1 MEDQLAQGS
10 RLGRYRLLIPLG
22 HGGMASVW
30 VALERIPGGQPRFV
44 AIKAMLPRLA
54 RLSAFRAMFLDEG
67 QLVRSIDHPGVV
79 RVFEVGEDR
88 GVLFMAMEW
97 VEGDSLHTLIKE
109 ARKRRAVPPE
119 MAVRMIADVAGGL
132 HEAHELRGW
141 DGELRGVVHCDVS
154 PHNILIGLDGHAK
167 LTDFGVAHAAAMSVA
182 EREGAMMG
190 KVGYMSPEQA
200 FGGAIDRRSDIFS
213 LGVVLFE
220 LTTGKRLFGRKE
232 LRETLDLVQ
241 HAVVPPPTT
250 VWPDYPPLLEPIV
263 MRALAREP
271 GRRYKTAEEFR
282 RVLEQY
288 LIETRTLVSAA
299 GVGRL
304 LTRVLGTKI
313 AERREEVRAA
323 LTTLHEAAPKNAML
337 VSIPTE
343 AGDEAERSDVR
354 DDWHVTV
361 AGSRVV
367 EGHRQRLGSATDG
380 SSLGVDTAPLP
391 AVAEGAYQGADGG
404 RPLRQLWP
412 WAVAVTALVAAG
424 GAAVIASRA
433 GGATPEAAPPVT
445 AGGARDPSTA
455 PAPSGAVAPTDPDPS
470 EGEAV
475 SIERI
480 PVVEDPAPG
489 RVSPPTPLAPRRA
502 GEPAPTP
509 TVPLPR
515 RPDSTAAGTSSPG
528 PATSQGVPPPAA
540 RVPALVDEDMGF
552 LEEGK
557 KPKPVTGS
565 DLDIENPYR

>member
-1 MEDQLAQGS
+1 MEEQLAQGS
-10 RLGRYRLLIPLG
+10 RLGRYRLLTPLG
-22 HGGMASVW
+22 YGGMASVW

-44 AIKAMLPRLA
+44 AVKVMLPRLA

-97 VEGDSLHTLIKE
+97 VEGDSLHSLIKE

-200 FGGAIDRRSDIFS
+200 SGSAIDRRSDIFS

-232 LRETLDLVQ
+232 LRETLELVQ

-271 GRRYKTAEEFR
+271 GRRYRTAEEFR

-304 LTRVLGTKI
+304 LTRVLGAKI

-323 LTTLHEAAPKNAML
+323 LANLHEAAPKNAML
-337 VSIPTE
+337 VAIPTHE
-343 AGDEAERSDVR
+343 AGDETERSDAR
-354 DDWHVTV
+354 EDWHVTV
-361 AGSRVV
+361 AGSSVV
-367 EGHRQRLGSATDG
+367 AGRRPPPGAVTDG
-380 SSLGVDTAPLP
+380 HSLATDTAPLP
-391 AVAEGAYQGADGG
+391 AAGVDQAAVEGG
-404 RPLRQLWP
+404 RPLRHLWP
-412 WAVAVTALVAAG
+412 WAVAVTAVAAAG

-433 GGATPEAAPPVT
+433 GGATPEVPVSATAVEPRERTAPSAAPR
-445 AGGARDPSTA
+445 AAADP
-455 PAPSGAVAPTDPDPS
+455 GDTD
-470 EGEAV
+470 AV
-475 SIERI
+475 SIDRI
-480 PVVEDPAPG
+480 PVVKDPEPAE
-489 RVSPPTPLAPRRA
+489 VSPPRPALPRIVIPAPAPIASGRNISVPTP
-502 GEPAPTP
+502 EPAAPTG
-509 TVPLPR
+509 
-515 RPDSTAAGTSSPG
+515 A
-528 PATSQGVPPPAA
+528 PPPTA
-540 RVPALVDEDMGF
+540 RAPALANEDMGF

-557 KPKPVTGS
+557 KTKPAAGS

>member
-1 MEDQLAQGS
+1 MEEQLAQGS
-10 RLGRYRLLIPLG
+10 RLGRYRLLTPLG

-44 AIKAMLPRLA
+44 AIKVMLPRLA

-200 FGGAIDRRSDIFS
+200 FGSAIDRRSDIFS

-232 LRETLDLVQ
+232 LRETLELVQ

-304 LTRVLGTKI
+304 LTRVLGAKI

-323 LTTLHEAAPKNAML
+323 LSTLHEAAPKNAML
-337 VSIPTE
+337 VAIPTHE
-343 AGDEAERSDVR
+343 AGEDAERSDAR
-354 DDWHVTV
+354 EDWHVTV
-361 AGSRVV
+361 AGSSVV
-367 EGHRQRLGSATDG
+367 AGRRSPPGAVTD
-380 SSLGVDTAPLP
+380 SQSLAADTAPLP
-391 AVAEGAYQGADGG
+391 AGGDYAEVEGG
-404 RPLRQLWP
+404 RPLRHLWP
-412 WAVAVTALVAAG
+412 WAVAVTAVAAAG
-424 GAAVIASRA
+424 GAAVLASRA
-433 GGATPEAAPPVT
+433 GGATPEVPVSATAVEPRERTAPSAAPE
-445 AGGARDPSTA
+445 AAADP
-455 PAPSGAVAPTDPDPS
+455 GDTD
-470 EGEAV
+470 AV

-480 PVVEDPAPG
+480 PVVKEPEPG
-489 RVSPPTPLAPRRA
+489 AASPPRLAPPRVA
-502 GEPAPTP
+502 VPAPTP
-509 TVPLPR
+509 TASARGTLVP
-515 RPDSTAAGTSSPG
+515 APG
-528 PATSQGVPPPAA
+528 PAASLGAPPPTA
-540 RVPALVDEDMGF
+540 RAPALADEDMGF

-557 KPKPVTGS
+557 KPKAPVGA